1 MSAVPSHSLTLTT
14 MLALMMVMV
23 VALMVVFMIGVWQVR
38 LSFIERA
45 RGTCARLLDISQ
57 ATLIH
62 PL

>member
-23 VALMVVFMIGVWQVR
+23 VALIVVFMIGVW